1 MNREFMLR
9 SLIMDRYTSL
19 RKFAREIDIP
29 YSTLMTL
36 LSRDV
41 GGASFDIVIKICR
54 KLEIDP
60 LELSQGNIMEMN
72 YNGAWKRLE

>member
-9 SLIMDRYTSL
+9 SLILDRYTSL

-60 LELSQGNIMEMN
+60 LELSQGNIMEI
-72 YNGAWKRLE
+72 R

>member
-1 MNREFMLR
+1 MSRELILR
-9 SLIMDRYTSL
+9 NMILDKYVSL
-19 RKFAREIDIP
+19 RQFAKEIDIP

-36 LSRDV
+36 LARDV

-60 LELSQGNIMEMN
+60 LELAQEKI
-72 YNGAWKRLE
+72 

>member
-9 SLIMDRYTSL
+9 SLILGRYTSL

-60 LELSQGNIMEMN
+60 LELSQGNIMEI
-72 YNGAWKRLE
+72 R

>member
-1 MNREFMLR
+1 MNREYMLR
-9 SLIMDRYTSL
+9 SLILDRYTRL

-60 LELSQGNIMEMN
+60 LELSQGNIMEI
-72 YNGAWKRLE
+72 R

>member
-9 SLIMDRYTSL
+9 NLILDRYTSI
-19 RKFAREIDIP
+19 RQFAREIDIP

-36 LSRDV
+36 LTRDV

-60 LELSQGNIMEMN
+60 LELSQGNIC
-72 YNGAWKRLE
+72 YWGRKV